1 MREFCQAGKKTY
13 FPSYSANTILNECAL
28 LKAEAQSKNIPENEY
43 FAIYHADIDEK
54 NKKEDF
60 SNVDQA
66 WTKVQHVL
74 TSSTCLVGVSFEKE
88 HFDCAF
94 FLVGKGGCSARE
106 LRQMLHQVRNS

>member
-1 MREFCQAGKKTY
+1 M
-13 FPSYSANTILNECAL
+13 IIDECAL
-28 LKAEAQSKNIPENEY
+28 LKEDAQSKNIPKNEY
-43 FAIYHADIDEK
+43 FAIYHADTDEK
-54 NKKEDF
+54 KKKEDF

-94 FLVGKGGCSARE
+94 FLVWQGRMQCKRIKANVT
-106 LRQMLHQVRNS
+106 LRKKS